1 MSKNNTANTSNCWGQ
16 GREPIIDQSISSVE
30 SEAAAAAAAAAGLV
44 SAVQTKIRLALVRIC
59 NNLVE
64 FLHGFFEKLLFLH
77 YLVYLQV
84 EAKLS

>member
-30 SEAAAAAAAAAGLV
+30 SEAAAASLV
-44 SAVQTKIRLALVRIC
+44 SAVQTKIWLVLVRIC

-64 FLHGFFEKLLFLH
+64 FLHGFFENFFSYLH
-77 YLVYLQV
+77 SFAIAAGYAGTL
-84 EAKLS
+84 KCG